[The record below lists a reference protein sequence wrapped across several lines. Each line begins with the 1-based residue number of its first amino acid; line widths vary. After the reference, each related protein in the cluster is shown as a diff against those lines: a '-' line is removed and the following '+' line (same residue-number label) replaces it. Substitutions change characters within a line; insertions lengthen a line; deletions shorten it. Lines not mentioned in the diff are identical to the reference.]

1 MDPYYRDRP
10 RFPFI
15 CQSRMTAEDPKTKDS
30 QPGRQTPDPLD
41 DQLGLFG
48 ALEPTS
54 SHFGAR
60 LRGYFLTGLIIVGPV
75 AITVYVVWWFINLV
89 DGWVKPL
96 IPQSYLPDNFL
107 PFHIPGVGMIVGI
120 LALMLVGALAANL
133 FGRTIVSYGE
143 MMLDRMPVVRGV
155 YRLLKQIFTTIFSKS
170 GTSFKRVG
178 LIEFPRRGLY
188 AVVFVSGEPPAEV
201 KQKIGNGEKLMTVF
215 MPNAPNPTTGFVL
228 FMPAKDV
235 TVLDMSIDDGAKLVI
250 SAGLVAP
257 PQDELKTLARRRQ
270 GEAEACARG
279 RARRLAG
286 AHQPDRIVPLEQIK
300 QQPQRFRVLA
310 REVGIAGEPQARLVA
325 RRLQQLAMVGQDG
338 DAKRG

>member
-1 MDPYYRDRP
+1 
-10 RFPFI
+10 
-15 CQSRMTAEDPKTKDS
+15 MTAEDPKKKNA
-30 QPGRQTPDPLD
+30 QPEPQEPLD
-41 DQLGLFG
+41 DQLGLFS

-54 SHFGAR
+54 SHFAAR

-75 AITVYVVWWFINLV
+75 AITIYVVWWFINLV

-96 IPQSYLPDNFL
+96 IPAAYLPENYL
-107 PFHIPGVGMIVGI
+107 PVNVPGVGLIVGI
-120 LALMLVGALAANL
+120 LALMLIGALTANL

-155 YRLLKQIFTTIFSKS
+155 YRLLKQIFTTIFSKT

-188 AVVFVSGEPPAEV
+188 AVVFVSGDPPAEV
-201 KQKIGNGEKLMTVF
+201 KEKIGNGEKLMTVF

-257 PQDELKTLARRRQ
+257 PQDQLKTLA
-270 GEAEACARG
+270 
-279 RARRLAG
+279 
-286 AHQPDRIVPLEQIK
+286 D
-300 QQPQRFRVLA
+300 
-310 REVGIAGEPQARLVA
+310 
-325 RRLQQLAMVGQDG
+325 
-338 DAKRG
+338 DAKAKKPVPEEEPVV